1 MPEGDAVWRTARRL
15 HEALAGAV
23 LEGSDL
29 RVPALAT
36 SDLSGRRTL
45 EVVPRGKHQLH
56 RLEGDLT
63 LHSHLRME
71 GSWRVHPV
79 ARRHALASRHTVR
92 ALLWS
97 RERVAVGDS
106 LGMLDLVRTTDEH
119 RVVGHLGPD
128 LLDPGYDASLALA
141 NVLTDPGRTVTEA
154 LLDQRNVAGM
164 GTIFTAE
171 PLFVHGIGP
180 WTPVGEVGTERL
192 TEVLATAR
200 RMLVLSCR
208 AGRTT
213 ITGRADVNAD
223 DAWVHGR
230 VGLPCKRCGTTVR
243 LAPIGRQPQER
254 VMFYCPTCQGGLA
267 PRDAMRKDA
276 PAAASDEEA
285 LDIMAADP
293 ATIERPLVETDKGA
307 RLCRPK
313 ELVHEIL

>member
-15 HEALAGAV
+15 HQALAGTV

-36 SDLSGRRTL
+36 SDLSGRRTI
-45 EVVPRGKHQLH
+45 EVVPRGKHLLH
-56 RLEGDLT
+56 RVEGDLT

-79 ARRHALASRHTVR
+79 ARRHALGARHTVR
-92 ALLWS
+92 ALLWTGA
-97 RERVAVGDS
+97 RVAVGDS
-106 LGMLDLVRTTDEH
+106 LGMLDLVRTSEED

-128 LLDPGYDASLALA
+128 LLDPGFDAGLALA
-141 NVLTDPGRTVTEA
+141 NVLAEPARTVTEA
-154 LLDQRNVAGM
+154 VLDQRNVAGM

-171 PLFVHGIGP
+171 PLFVHRLHP
-180 WTPVGEVGTERL
+180 WAPVGEVGE
-192 TEVLATAR
+192 EQVAAVLATAR

-208 AGRTT
+208 TGRTT

-230 VGLPCKRCGTTVR
+230 VGLPCKRCGSLVR

-267 PRDAMRKDA
+267 PTDDGTRQT
-276 PAAASDEEA
+276 P
-285 LDIMAADP
+285 LGHG
-293 ATIERPLVETDKGA
+293 RPRYG
-307 RLCRPK
+307 
-313 ELVHEIL
+313 

>member
-15 HEALAGAV
+15 HQALAGEV
-23 LEGSDL
+23 LRGSDL

-36 SDLSGRRTL
+36 SDLSGRRTV
-45 EVVPRGKHQLH
+45 EVVPRGKHLLH
-56 RLEGDLT
+56 RVEGDLT

-79 ARRHALASRHTVR
+79 ARRHTLGARHTVR
-92 ALLWS
+92 ALLWTG
-97 RERVAVGDS
+97 RRVAVGDS
-106 LGMLDLVRTTDEH
+106 LGMLDLVRTSEEH

-128 LLDPGYDASLALA
+128 LLDPGYDATQALA
-141 NVLTDPGRTVTEA
+141 NVLADPGRTVTEA

-171 PLFVHGIGP
+171 PLFVLGVNP
-180 WTPVGEVGTERL
+180 WTPVGVVGAEQVS
-192 TEVLATAR
+192 EVLATAR

-208 AGRTT
+208 SGRTT

-254 VMFYCPTCQGGLA
+254 VMFYCPTCQGGLS
-267 PRDAMRKDA
+267 PTDDGTRQT
-276 PAAASDEEA
+276 P
-285 LDIMAADP
+285 LGHG
-293 ATIERPLVETDKGA
+293 RPGYG
-307 RLCRPK
+307 
-313 ELVHEIL
+313 